1 MTLFSLPSWDVSFG
15 LLRAGLCD
23 GVGVELTEEQAV
35 ELRTVAT
42 SRDVSGAV
50 ATRARIVLWTA
61 EGRMRKDV
69 GELAGVSLPTVDRWL
84 DRYARLGLAGLEE
97 HKRGAPREQMPV
109 RVPARILALT
119 RTTPPSETGLSHWSS
134 REMAAYVTRTEGV
147 PVSWHYV
154 AKLWRDNNLKPHR
167 LGTFKLSRDPQF
179 ADKVFDVVGLYLDP
193 PAGAVVLS
201 FDEKTQ
207 VQALD
212 RTQPLLP
219 IDFGVTEKRTH
230 DYKRHGTTNL
240 FAALDVATGTVVADC
255 YRQRTGADFLAFLR
269 KAVKPHGSKEI
280 HVVLDNL
287 STHDTPEVQAWLEA
301 NPNVTFHFTPVGSS
315 WMNQIEIWFGI
326 ITRQAIRRGT
336 FVSVNHLIARI
347 RDYVKHWNA
356 TAEPFVW
363 TATAEEILAK
373 VRLVQTNVRK
383 LVQTNSK

>member
-1 MTLFSLPSWDVSFG
+1 MELTNEQVAE
-15 LLRAGLCD
+15 LRA
-23 GVGVELTEEQAV
+23 
-35 ELRTVAT
+35 VAT

-61 EGRMRKDV
+61 RAGCVRTSVSSPGCRCPLWTV
-69 GELAGVSLPTVDRWL
+69 GSTGTPSLVWPVWRSTSVARRAS
-84 DRYARLGLAGLEE
+84 RYR
-97 HKRGAPREQMPV
+97 PV
-109 RVPARILALT
+109 IRARILALT

-134 REMAAYVTRTEGV
+134 REMAAYITRTEGV
-147 PVSWHYV
+147 SVSWHYV
-154 AKLWRDNNLKPHR
+154 AKLWRDNDLKPHR
-167 LGTFKLSRDPQF
+167 QGTFKISRDPRF

-240 FAALDVATGTVVADC
+240 FAALDVTTGTVVADC
-255 YRQRTGADFLAFLR
+255 YPQRTGAEFLAFLR
-269 KAVKPHGSKEI
+269 KAVKPHAGKEI

-336 FVSVNHLIARI
+336 FVSVNHLIQRI
-347 RDYVKHWNA
+347 RAYVEHWNA

-363 TATAEEILAK
+363 TATADGHPRQGPPRPDQRQEARPEQLE
-373 VRLVQTNVRK
+373 VMQTGSRD
-383 LVQTNSK
+383 TSSP